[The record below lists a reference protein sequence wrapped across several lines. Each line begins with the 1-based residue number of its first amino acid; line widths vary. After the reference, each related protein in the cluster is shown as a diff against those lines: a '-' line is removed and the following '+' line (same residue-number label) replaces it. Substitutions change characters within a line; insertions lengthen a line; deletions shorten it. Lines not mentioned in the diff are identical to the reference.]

1 MVIKK
6 KYNHKI
12 DYEKVNEL
20 LYDSFELDK
29 NINWVQPRWE
39 YMHYH
44 SIQNPQECIHYGVWY
59 DNDMLIAIVHHEL
72 SLGKAYLEIKSG
84 YEHLKEEMIVH
95 AEDNLYVT
103 NEGNK
108 SLEVYCREFDE
119 ETNNIL
125 KSKGYERIKMD
136 SPWLIMTKIEPKE
149 VEIPSLPEDYK
160 LKGLDEEN
168 DLAKI
173 DRALWRGFNHEG
185 EPDGDL
191 SGRKRMQSAPNYN
204 LYLNVVIKH
213 ISSSN
218 YVSYSG
224 SWYDPVNK
232 IGLIEPVA
240 TDPDFRKKGLGKIAV
255 LECVKRLGE
264 LGAHTV
270 YVESGIPFYQK
281 IGFKPV
287 YKTHVWIKSFS

>member
-1 MVIKK
+1 MIVKK
-6 KYNHKI
+6 KYVHDR
-12 DYEKVNEL
+12 DYEKTNQL
-20 LYDSFELDK
+20 LYNSFKLDK
-29 NINWVQPRWE
+29 NLNWLQPRWE

-44 SIQNPQECIHYGVWY
+44 S
-59 DNDMLIAIVHHEL
+59 AINTEEYKHLATWHDKEKLVAIIHHEHG
-72 SLGKAYLEIKSG
+72 LGKAYLEVKSG
-84 YEHLKEEMIVH
+84 YDNLKEEMIIH
-95 AEDNLYVT
+95 AENNLLGETEQQKY
-103 NEGNK
+103 
-108 SLEVYCREFDE
+108 LDVYCREFDKV
-119 ETNNIL
+119 TNEIL
-125 KSKGYERIKMD
+125 KNRGYTRIKHD
-136 SPWLIMTKIEPKE
+136 SPWLIMTKIDPQD
-149 VEIPSLPEDYK
+149 VEIPSLPEGYK
-160 LKGLDEEN
+160 LIGLDEEN

-173 DRALWRGFNHEG
+173 DRVLWRGFNHEG

-191 SGRKRMQSAPNYN
+191 SGRERMQSAPNYN
-204 LYLNVVIKH
+204 LYLNVVIQH
-213 ISSSN
+213 ISSGN

-287 YKTHVWIKSFS
+287 YKTHIWHKEF